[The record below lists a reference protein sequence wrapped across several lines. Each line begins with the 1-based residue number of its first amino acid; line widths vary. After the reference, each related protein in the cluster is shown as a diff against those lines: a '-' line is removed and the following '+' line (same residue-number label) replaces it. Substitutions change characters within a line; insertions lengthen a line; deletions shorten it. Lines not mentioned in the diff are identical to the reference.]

1 MDAILKNIMVATASK
16 SSGRPVNSTDYRLG
30 PNSLLYCGLC
40 NTPKET
46 DITVFGKTSRVP
58 CLCQCA
64 SEKIKQEEAERVLSA
79 RIEELK
85 RAGISD
91 GALRNCTFA
100 QDDGTA
106 PKMAMARKYVDNWE
120 RMLSENIGFLITGNV
135 GTGKTFMAACIANAL
150 LEKCV
155 PVLVTSFPR
164 LLRQFEGFDKDKNR
178 LLASLN
184 DFKLLVIDDLG
195 VERQS
200 DFALEQVYTVID
212 ERYKSGKPMIITTN
226 IPLEEL
232 RNPADIRYSRIYDR
246 ILESCVPIQLE
257 GPSRRKGLAGNKMK
271 IARELFS

>member
-1 MDAILKNIMVATASK
+1 
-16 SSGRPVNSTDYRLG
+16 
-30 PNSLLYCGLC
+30 
-40 NTPKET
+40 
-46 DITVFGKTSRVP
+46 
-58 CLCQCA
+58 
-64 SEKIKQEEAERVLSA
+64 
-79 RIEELK
+79 
-85 RAGISD
+85 
-91 GALRNCTFA
+91 
-100 QDDGTA
+100 
-106 PKMAMARKYVDNWE
+106 MAMARKYVDNWE

-232 RNPADIRYSRIYDR
+232 RNPSDIRYSRIYDR
-246 ILESCVPIQLE
+246 ILENCVPVQLE

-271 IARELFS
+271 LARELFS